1 MRILEYKLHAPL
13 RDGSEQGMSTPPF
26 VTNGG
31 YFYNRTNHTM
41 IAGEP
46 DVTEYYIP
54 DSVTVYTVA
63 ELKARQLA
71 MHAETPF
78 TKWTTEMEHEPG
90 ATESLTNA
98 EVELSVDS
106 WVETHS

>member
-13 RDGSEQGMSTPPF
+13 NGEGMSTPPF
-26 VTNGG
+26 ITNGG
-31 YFYNRTNHTM
+31 YFYNRTDHTI

-78 TKWTTEMEHEPG
+78 TKWTTRMEHEPG
-90 ATESLTNA
+90 ATEPLTNA